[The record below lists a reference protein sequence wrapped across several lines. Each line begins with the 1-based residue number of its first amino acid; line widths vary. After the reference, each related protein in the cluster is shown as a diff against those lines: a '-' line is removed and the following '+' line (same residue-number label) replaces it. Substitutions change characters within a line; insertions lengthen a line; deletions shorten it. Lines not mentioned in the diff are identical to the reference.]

1 MSHNL
6 ERSPNAMIGAAAT
19 RDVGPPATGPNQ
31 GWFRHPNYQQ
41 LSRELNLRLQERR
54 RERARIAR
62 ELHDTLF
69 QGILGASMVLHSAVE
84 EMPVDS
90 PSKPSLNR
98 ALHLMRRVMDEGRH
112 ALQGLRSSGVASTSL
127 EQALSGVG
135 DEFTPGGAQLRIL
148 VMGQPKAL
156 KPAVKEQIYM
166 IVREA
171 LLNALRH
178 SEATSIEAEVE
189 YQRRQLRVVVR
200 DNGRG
205 IDPQV
210 LRSEQNSHW
219 GLLGMRERA
228 SAIGAQLRIW
238 SRRGAGTE
246 VEITVPTDIAAD
258 TPGYSLES
266 PTLQNEAVA

>member
-1 MSHNL
+1 MNHNL
-6 ERSPNAMIGAAAT
+6 ERSPNATVGAAPT
-19 RDVGPPATGPNQ
+19 PEVTPFTIEPIQ
-31 GWFRHPNYQQ
+31 GWFR
-41 LSRELNLRLQERR
+41 RLNN
-54 RERARIAR
+54 
-62 ELHDTLF
+62 
-69 QGILGASMVLHSAVE
+69 G
-84 EMPVDS
+84 
-90 PSKPSLNR
+90 
-98 ALHLMRRVMDEGRH
+98 
-112 ALQGLRSSGVASTSL
+112 QGLRPRGMASTCL
-127 EQALSGVG
+127 EQRLCGVG
-135 DEFTPGGAQLRIL
+135 DEFTHGGAGLRIL

-156 KPAVKEQIYM
+156 KPVIQEQIYM
-166 IVREA
+166 ILREA

-205 IDPQV
+205 IDPQA
-210 LRSEQNSHW
+210 LRSEQDTHW

-228 SAIGAQLRIW
+228 GAIGAQLRIW

-258 TPGYSLES
+258 APAYSLKS

>member
-1 MSHNL
+1 MNHNS
-6 ERSPNAMIGAAAT
+6 ERSPNAMAERT
-19 RDVGPPATGPNQ
+19 REMVPVTTGRIQ
-31 GWFRHPNYQQ
+31 EWFHRSHRKRLN
-41 LSRELNLRLQERR
+41 REQSLRLEERR
-54 RERARIAR
+54 NERARIAR

-69 QGILGASMVLHSAVE
+69 QGFLGASLMLHSAVE
-84 EMPVDS
+84 EMPADS
-90 PSKPSLNR
+90 PNKPSLDR
-98 ALHLMRRVMDEGRH
+98 ALYLMRRVIDEGRH
-112 ALQGLRSSGVASTSL
+112 ALKGLRSPEMASTSL

-135 DEFTPGGAQLRIL
+135 DEFAHSGAQFRIL
-148 VMGQPKAL
+148 VMGQPKTL
-156 KPAVKEQIYM
+156 KPAVQEQIYR

-210 LRSEQNSHW
+210 LRSEGDSHW
-219 GLLGMRERA
+219 GLQGMRERA
-228 SAIGAQLRIW
+228 RCIGAQLRVW

-246 VEITVPTDIAAD
+246 VQISIPTNIAAD
-258 TPGYSLES
+258 VRAYVLNS
-266 PTLQNEAVA
+266 PALQNEVVA